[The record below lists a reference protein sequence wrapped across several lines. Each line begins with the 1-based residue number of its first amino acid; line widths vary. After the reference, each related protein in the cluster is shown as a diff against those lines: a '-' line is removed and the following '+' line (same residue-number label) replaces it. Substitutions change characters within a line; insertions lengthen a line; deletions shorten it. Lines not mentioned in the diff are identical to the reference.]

1 MGRISISYY
10 SIVNAILFFNVGLI
24 IILILRHNLTFFMKH
39 STWCLFLLFLF
50 SVIRV
55 LAPLDMA
62 KAIVIN
68 SDKVYPWLLEKL
80 NTSMFESKLSLGY
93 ILLWIWVLGSIIL
106 FLKDIFQF
114 IKEIQTIRKLIL
126 IDDDQVNRISK
137 EEFVENVEIYVSPSI
152 IEPKVTGILKPYIFL
167 PQINITDDGLRL
179 ILKHE
184 ISHIH
189 GGDIIIKLFYNIIKD
204 LFWWNPLTCL
214 FQYEV
219 ENLLE
224 LRCDLAVTKKMSHQ
238 EKINYLSTILQVI
251 KQIEHPAEN
260 RGFSRS
266 VMNFVNIRSFDITKQ
281 RFQVVMEKDNN
292 WKSGMQIITSS
303 VIIILFILSYFFIV
317 QPAYYP
323 NFNEMEEMQEINKE
337 NSYIVVTKDER
348 ILYINDEFYGYL
360 SANELDT
367 LPYSQLTIV
376 KEE

>member
-1 MGRISISYY
+1 MERISISYY

-39 STWCLFLLFLF
+39 STWCLFLLFIFL
-50 SVIRV
+50 VIRV
-55 LAPLDMA
+55 LLPLDMT

-80 NTSMFESKLSLGY
+80 NTLMFESELTIGY

-106 FLKDIFQF
+106 FSKDIYQF
-114 IKEIQTIRKLIL
+114 IKEIQIIRKLVL
-126 IDDDQVNRISK
+126 IDDEQVNRISK
-137 EEFVENVEIYVSPSI
+137 EEFAQNVKIFVSPSI
-152 IEPKVTGILKPYIFL
+152 VEPKVTGILKPYIYL
-167 PQINITDDGLRL
+167 PIIDITDDGLRL

-184 ISHIH
+184 ICHIL
-189 GGDIIIKLFYNIIKD
+189 GGDIIIKLFYTIIKD

-224 LRCDLAVTKKMSHQ
+224 LRCDLAVTKKMNHQ
-238 EKINYLSTILQVI
+238 EKINYLSTILHVI
-251 KQIEHPAEN
+251 KQIEYPAAN
-260 RGFSRS
+260 RSFSKN
-266 VMNFVNIRSFDITKQ
+266 VMNFVSIRSFDITKQ
-281 RFQVVMEKDNN
+281 RFKVVMEKDNY
-292 WKSGMQIITSS
+292 WKSGMQIITFL
-303 VIIILFILSYFFIV
+303 VIIILFILSYFFII

-323 NFNEMEEMQEINKE
+323 NFNEMEEMQEITKE
-337 NSYIVVTKDER
+337 NSYIVVSNDER

-360 SANELDT
+360 SADELDT
-367 LPYSQLTIV
+367 LPYSQLIII

>member
-1 MGRISISYY
+1 MERISISYY

-39 STWCLFLLFLF
+39 STWCLFLLFIFL
-50 SVIRV
+50 VIRV
-55 LAPLDMA
+55 LLPLDMT

-80 NTSMFESKLSLGY
+80 NTLMFESELTIGY

-106 FLKDIFQF
+106 FSKDIYQF
-114 IKEIQTIRKLIL
+114 IKEIQIIRKLVL
-126 IDDDQVNRISK
+126 IDDEQVNRISK
-137 EEFVENVEIYVSPSI
+137 EEFAQNVKIFVSPSI
-152 IEPKVTGILKPYIFL
+152 VEPKVTGILKPYIYL
-167 PQINITDDGLRL
+167 PIIDITDDGLRL

-184 ISHIH
+184 ICHIL
-189 GGDIIIKLFYNIIKD
+189 GGDIIIKLFYTIIKD

-224 LRCDLAVTKKMSHQ
+224 LRCDLAVTKKMNHQ
-238 EKINYLSTILQVI
+238 EKINYLSTILHVI
-251 KQIEHPAEN
+251 KQIEYPAAN
-260 RGFSRS
+260 RSFSKN
-266 VMNFVNIRSFDITKQ
+266 VMNFVSIRSFDITKQ
-281 RFQVVMEKDNN
+281 RFKVVMEKDNH
-292 WKSGMQIITSS
+292 WKSGMQIITFL
-303 VIIILFILSYFFIV
+303 VIIILFILSYFFII

-323 NFNEMEEMQEINKE
+323 NFNEMEEMQEITKE
-337 NSYIVVTKDER
+337 NSYIVVSNDER

-360 SANELDT
+360 SADELDT
-367 LPYSQLTIV
+367 LPYSQLIII

>member
-1 MGRISISYY
+1 MERISISYY

-39 STWCLFLLFLF
+39 STWCLFLLFIFL
-50 SVIRV
+50 VIRV
-55 LAPLDMA
+55 LLPLDMT

-80 NTSMFESKLSLGY
+80 NTLMFESELTIGY

-106 FLKDIFQF
+106 FSKDIYQF
-114 IKEIQTIRKLIL
+114 IKEIQIIRKLVL
-126 IDDDQVNRISK
+126 IDDEQVNRISK
-137 EEFVENVEIYVSPSI
+137 EEFAQNVKIFVSPSI
-152 IEPKVTGILKPYIFL
+152 VEPKVTGILKPYIYL
-167 PQINITDDGLRL
+167 PIIDITDDGLRL

-184 ISHIH
+184 ICHIL
-189 GGDIIIKLFYNIIKD
+189 GGDIIIKLFYTIIKD

-224 LRCDLAVTKKMSHQ
+224 LRCDLAVTKKMNHQ
-238 EKINYLSTILQVI
+238 EKINYLSTILHVI
-251 KQIEHPAEN
+251 KQIEYPVAN
-260 RGFSRS
+260 RSFSKN
-266 VMNFVNIRSFDITKQ
+266 VMNFVSIRSFDITKQ
-281 RFQVVMEKDNN
+281 RFKVVMEKDNY
-292 WKSGMQIITSS
+292 WKSGMQIITFL
-303 VIIILFILSYFFIV
+303 VIIILFILSYFFII

-323 NFNEMEEMQEINKE
+323 NFNEMEEMQEITKE
-337 NSYIVVTKDER
+337 NSYIVVSNDER

-360 SANELDT
+360 SADELDT
-367 LPYSQLTIV
+367 LPYSQLIII